1 MMNKLKYVLFA
12 VIISLFVVPYVKADS
27 ISIKSIDL
35 TEKSETTII
44 NSEPTFSGLEMNYD
58 LTFKN
63 VNDYAMY
70 RIVIENNT
78 NKEYKVTENT
88 AFKVSEYVTYFYTK
102 DQVINANSTT
112 DISITIKYT
121 KQIDENLIPEGEET
135 FKETNQAILELK
147 DENDVPVEN
156 PKTGIAKPLIWL
168 LTLLV
173 VSSIGVFLIKKREVT
188 LVIITLILLIPGI
201 LHAIEELKLVI
212 NVNVE
217 IQKPDPVTPPVVQ
230 KYKVS
235 YVLENVNG
243 YFTDEEISKQAPEN
257 IACYDT
263 YHIGVE
269 AAAANYT
276 SCHGSFIFVD
286 ENEYEP
292 GQTVTIKEYNI
303 KDIENCILPRSLVN
317 ECPEGIITNNPIDQW
332 EYSRNFV
339 GEHINPSKINASSI
353 TYDYWD
359 TSGSMYVN
367 PNGTFTMPEHDVIFY
382 YTPLKNKSR

>member
-1 MMNKLKYVLFA
+1 MNKLKYVLFA
-12 VIISLFVVPYVKADS
+12 VIISLFVIPYVKADS

-121 KQIDENLIPEGEET
+121 KQIDEDLIPEGQET

-156 PKTGIAKPLIWL
+156 PKTGIASPLVWL
-168 LTLLV
+168 LALLV
-173 VSSIGVFLIKKREVT
+173 VSSISVFLIKKREVT
-188 LVIITLILLIPGI
+188 LVMITLILLIPGI

-217 IQKPDPVTPPVVQ
+217 IQKPDPVTPVVQ
-230 KYKVS
+230 KYKVKYMLS
-235 YVLENVNG
+235 NIGG
-243 YFTDEEISKQAPEN
+243 YFTDEEISSQAPEN

-269 AAAANYT
+269 AAATNYT
-276 SCHGSFIFVD
+276 SCYGNFTFVD

-292 GQTVTIKEYNI
+292 GQIVTIKEYNI
-303 KDIENCILPRSLVN
+303 KEIDNCISVRSMAQ

-332 EYSRNFV
+332 EYARNPV
-339 GEHINPSKINASSI
+339 DEHINSSKINETLFKKLSLLH
-353 TYDYWD
+353 
-359 TSGSMYVN
+359 
-367 PNGTFTMPEHDVIFY
+367 FT
-382 YTPLKNKSR
+382 